1 MRDFF
6 YFLFF
11 FFTLPYWDIGS
22 DSSPCL
28 VVQGESVFSVTFTC
42 SAGAVDVDD
51 DGTMNGADD
60 DGTMKDN
67 KIQGGLCWY
76 RLIFIKSGS
85 RSPDV

>member
-1 MRDFF
+1 M
-6 YFLFF
+6 
-11 FFTLPYWDIGS
+11 TLPYWDIGS

-28 VVQGESVFSVTFTC
+28 VVRGESVFSVSFTC
-42 SAGAVDVDD
+42 SAEAVDVDD

>member
-1 MRDFF
+1 M
-6 YFLFF
+6 
-11 FFTLPYWDIGS
+11 
-22 DSSPCL
+22 
-28 VVQGESVFSVTFTC
+28 
-42 SAGAVDVDD
+42 DVDD